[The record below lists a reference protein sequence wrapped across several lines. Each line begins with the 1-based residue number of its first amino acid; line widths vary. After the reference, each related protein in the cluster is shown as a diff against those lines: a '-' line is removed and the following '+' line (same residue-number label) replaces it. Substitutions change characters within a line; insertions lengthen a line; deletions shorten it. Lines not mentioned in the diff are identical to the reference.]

1 MEFFQQTQACQEEKQ
16 KAASA
21 QLDFSNGV
29 DGLTESATDLV
40 GGLFNQKV
48 EEQVREWQKDALIRY
63 VYEVT
68 SVAEEGVR
76 DSKFEVPANYR
87 LTDRQ

>member
-1 MEFFQQTQACQEEKQ
+1 
-16 KAASA
+16 
-21 QLDFSNGV
+21 
-29 DGLTESATDLV
+29 
-40 GGLFNQKV
+40 LFNQKV